1 MTQFVQQIPSNDF
14 AATSW
19 TMICLDIV
27 MHMTNSAENS
37 NSITAHIAQHT
48 ESSSFQT
55 LGMSDYIIQEKETQP
70 PKASFS
76 VSVYCSF
83 E

>member
-1 MTQFVQQIPSNDF
+1 M
-14 AATSW
+14 
-19 TMICLDIV
+19 
-27 MHMTNSAENS
+27 
-37 NSITAHIAQHT
+37 AHIAQHT